1 LAPWTTL
8 GAGALVGRA
17 PGSNT
22 ACSNSRFASA
32 IAAALGADDAAL
44 INDATVV
51 DEEPRADGRLD
62 EHPAASA
69 TAKAAQ
75 TNRVMPL

>member
-1 LAPWTTL
+1 
-8 GAGALVGRA
+8 VG
-17 PGSNT
+17 
-22 ACSNSRFASA
+22 
-32 IAAALGADDAAL
+32 DAAL

-51 DEEPRADGRLD
+51 DEELRADGRLD